1 MLSRYKAFA
10 ALILSLS
17 LTACA
22 STPTKVADHV
32 GDIKAQQLL
41 TSFIK
46 FEQSYQSFNVSNTQA
61 SQVQSLPDDLVI
73 DIYFATWCHD
83 SQREVPR
90 LLKALQ
96 TKPDIKIN
104 LVSLDYQKQEPT
116 GRAAQAGVKFTPTF
130 IVSREGKELG
140 RIIERPKIDLVSDI
154 SAMIN

>member
-1 MLSRYKAFA
+1 M
-10 ALILSLS
+10 
-17 LTACA
+17 
-22 STPTKVADHV
+22 
-32 GDIKAQQLL
+32 
-41 TSFIK
+41 
-46 FEQSYQSFNVSNTQA
+46 
-61 SQVQSLPDDLVI
+61 QSLPDDLVI